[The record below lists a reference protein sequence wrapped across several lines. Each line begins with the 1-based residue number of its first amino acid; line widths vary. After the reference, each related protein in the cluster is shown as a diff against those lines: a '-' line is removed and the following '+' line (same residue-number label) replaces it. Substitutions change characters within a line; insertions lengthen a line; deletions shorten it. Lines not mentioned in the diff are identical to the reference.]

1 VQDGAKYDIVLFYRQ
16 GEQAKRSFRLILV
29 DQPSILGKSMASD
42 SLSLGRKDN
51 SYRSLTQIIVELI
64 RQEIY
69 EGTYKPGARLNIA
82 DLAQRFQAS
91 AVPVREALRNLE
103 AEGLVEFRPNR
114 GVVIRDLSAREVREL
129 FLMRLPLELLAAT
142 QAALHGDDAALDAI
156 DAILKRM
163 DAAVGT
169 PDWHVLHDRFHHEFY
184 SLSQLPRLIQY
195 VGVLRGQMRPYAKLY
210 LSDPRHVEMAQA
222 EHYLMVEAAR
232 ARDPHAIRPA
242 LVEHLRRPAHMALS
256 ALGFT
261 DLDKFDQ
268 HFELV
273 TAPRT
278 S

>member
-1 VQDGAKYDIVLFYRQ
+1 MGA
-16 GEQAKRSFRLILV
+16 
-29 DQPSILGKSMASD
+29 D
-42 SLSLGRKDN
+42 SLSLERKDN
-51 SYRSLTQIIVELI
+51 AYRSLTQIIVELI

-142 QAALHGDDAALDAI
+142 QAALLADDAALDGI
-156 DAILKRM
+156 EAILKRM
-163 DAAVGT
+163 DEAVGT
-169 PDWHVLHDRFHHEFY
+169 EDWHTLHEQFHHEFY
-184 SLSQLPRLIQY
+184 TLSQLPRLIQH
-195 VGVLRGQMRPYAKLY
+195 VEVLRGQMRPYAKLY
-210 LSDPRHVEMAQA
+210 LSDPKHVEMAQS
-222 EHYLMVEAAR
+222 EHYRMVAAAR
-232 ARDPHAIRPA
+232 ARDPNAIRLA

-261 DLDKFDQ
+261 DLAEFDK

-273 TAPRT
+273 TRG

>member
-1 VQDGAKYDIVLFYRQ
+1 M
-16 GEQAKRSFRLILV
+16 
-29 DQPSILGKSMASD
+29 PTD

-51 SYRSLTQIIVELI
+51 VYRSLTQIIVELI
-64 RQEIY
+64 RQEIF

-142 QAALHGDDAALDAI
+142 QAALLADDAALDAI
-156 DAILKRM
+156 EADLKRM
-163 DAAVGT
+163 DATVGT
-169 PDWHVLHDRFHHEFY
+169 DEWHALHERFHQQFY
-184 SLSQLPRLIQY
+184 SLSQLPRLTQH
-195 VGVLRGQMRPYAKLY
+195 VEVLRGQMRPYAKLY
-210 LSDPRHVEMAQA
+210 LSDPKHVAMAQA
-222 EHYLMVEAAR
+222 EHYRMVEAAR

-256 ALGFT
+256 ALGVT
-261 DLDKFDQ
+261 DLDEFDK

-273 TAPRT
+273 TSQPHPA
-278 S
+278 